1 MNVKMKNF
9 AYEIFKQN
17 NKKIVSLFG
26 KDIKDGEIVDVGGT
40 SYKLYSNY
48 YRFVSEILKAYRAVP
63 AETQDGDLILAPC
76 APEKLTPAER
86 EDVAE
91 MIEVIIDTI
100 YYAKHKG
107 QKNEV

>member
-26 KDIKDGEIVDVGGT
+26 KDIKDVEIVDVGGT

-48 YRFVSEILKAYRAVP
+48 YRFVSFVSEILKAYRAVP
-63 AETQDGDLILAPC
+63 A
-76 APEKLTPAER
+76 EKLTPAER

-91 MIEVIIDTI
+91 MIEVIINTI

-107 QKNEV
+107 QTDEV